1 MMRFDMKQIP
11 VQAIAMVETIKVSF
25 DDLINMKWF
34 VFKGWKN
41 LSKIQGDK
49 SVDFAVVFFQDQ
61 EIKHMPDL
69 KKMNSPKIIA
79 FYGMRGNEQFVFEQ
93 IKKNMQSSF

>member
-1 MMRFDMKQIP
+1 MKQIP
-11 VQAIAMVETIKVSF
+11 VQSIKRVETIKVSF

-34 VFKGWKN
+34 VFKGWKD

-61 EIKHMPDL
+61 DIKHMPNL
-69 KKMNSPKIIA
+69 KKINSPKIIP
-79 FYGMRGNEQFVFEQ
+79 FYGMRGDEQVVFELV
-93 IKKNMQSSF
+93 KNNLKGDFFKE